1 MSVTVAKTAG
11 FCFGVRRAVEL
22 AEEQAH
28 EHGSIYAYGE
38 IIHNMHEIERL
49 EKMGVHTAH
58 TIEEIPDGERVLIRA
73 HGVPRA
79 VYDAFRAKNCEIFDA
94 TCPFVHKIHRIVDEE
109 SRAGRLIVILGK
121 ALELDTFP
129 RAYAAGA
136 ARALLSTE
144 NRRRRRLRT
153 HSTRRTGRFPWLL
166 KQQSIGRSG
175 IFLCLS

>member
-79 VYDAFRAKNCEIFDA
+79 VYRCLPREELRDFRRDLPVRAQN
-94 TCPFVHKIHRIVDEE
+94 PPHR
-109 SRAGRLIVILGK
+109 
-121 ALELDTFP
+121 
-129 RAYAAGA
+129 
-136 ARALLSTE
+136 
-144 NRRRRRLRT
+144 
-153 HSTRRTGRFPWLL
+153 
-166 KQQSIGRSG
+166 
-175 IFLCLS
+175 

>member
-38 IIHNMHEIERL
+38 IIHNIRNRAAR
-49 EKMGVHTAH
+49 KDGRAH
-58 TIEEIPDGERVLIRA
+58 RAQHRGDTGRRAGAHIRA

-79 VYDAFRAKNCEIFDA
+79 VYDAFRVKNCEIFDA

-109 SRAGRLIVILGK
+109 SRAGRLIVILSQEGI
-121 ALELDTFP
+121 P
-129 RAYAAGA
+129 RSRAYAAGA

>member
-58 TIEEIPDGERVLIRA
+58 TIEEIPGR
-73 HGVPRA
+73 
-79 VYDAFRAKNCEIFDA
+79 
-94 TCPFVHKIHRIVDEE
+94 
-109 SRAGRLIVILGK
+109 RAG
-121 ALELDTFP
+121 AHS
-129 RAYAAGA
+129 GA
-136 ARALLSTE
+136 
-144 NRRRRRLRT
+144 
-153 HSTRRTGRFPWLL
+153 RRTARGL
-166 KQQSIGRSG
+166 
-175 IFLCLS
+175 